1 MPIMTKPIALQ
12 LYSVREALAE
22 DFEGV
27 VRSTADMGYA
37 GVETAGI
44 YGESV
49 ESAARLFGQLG
60 LRVPSAH
67 VPLPIGDDKN
77 RILDTLGALGC
88 SYAVLAYLPPEQLRT
103 RDQIKAQCERMN
115 EGSANARS
123 NGITLCYHNHWWEF
137 EKPESLGGSAPLD
150 VMLEFLDP
158 AVAFEIDMYWVKAG
172 GGDPAEII
180 SRLGDRVPL
189 LHIKDGST
197 RPADPMV
204 AVGQGVMD
212 YPALLT
218 NAQAEW
224 LVVELDRCA
233 TDMLQAVRESYT
245 YLTERGLA
253 KGR

>member
-1 MPIMTKPIALQ
+1 MTKPIAIQ

-27 VRSTADMGYA
+27 VRTIADMGYA
-37 GVETAGI
+37 GVETAGM

-67 VPLPIGDDKN
+67 VPLPIGDDKG
-77 RILDTLGALGC
+77 RVLDALGTLGC
-88 SYAVLAYLPPEQLRT
+88 SYAVLAYLPMDQLRT
-103 RDQIKAQCERMN
+103 RDQIRAHCELID
-115 EGSANARS
+115 EASANAQA
-123 NGITLCYHNHWWEF
+123 NGITLCYHNHWWEL

-150 VMLEFLDP
+150 VMVEYLDP
-158 AVAFEIDMYWVKAG
+158 AVAFEIDTYWVQAG
-172 GGDPAEII
+172 GADPAEVI

-212 YPALLT
+212 FPALLPGT
-218 NAQAEW
+218 QAEW
-224 LVVELDRCA
+224 LVVEIDRCA
-233 TDMLQAVRESYT
+233 TDMLEAVRASYT

>member
-1 MPIMTKPIALQ
+1 MTKPIAVQ

-27 VRSTADMGYA
+27 VRTIADMGYA
-37 GVETAGI
+37 GVETAGV

-49 ESAARLFGQLG
+49 ERAARLFGQLG

-67 VPLPIGDDKN
+67 VPLPVGDDKG
-77 RILDTLGALGC
+77 RVLDTLGALGC
-88 SYAVLAYLPPEQLRT
+88 SYAVLAYLPVDQLRT
-103 RDQIKAQCERMN
+103 RDQIRAHCELIN
-115 EGSANARS
+115 EASANAQA
-123 NGITLCYHNHWWEF
+123 NGITLCYHNHWWEL

-150 VMLEFLDP
+150 VMLEYLDP
-158 AVAFEIDMYWVKAG
+158 AVAFEIDTYWVKAG
-172 GGDPAEII
+172 GADPAEII
-180 SRLGDRVPL
+180 NRLGDRVPL

-212 YPALLT
+212 YPALLA

-224 LVVELDRCA
+224 LIVELDRCA
-233 TDMLQAVRESYT
+233 TDMLDAVRASYT
-245 YLTERGLA
+245 YLTECGLA
-253 KGR
+253 QGR

>member
-1 MPIMTKPIALQ
+1 MTKPIALQ

-27 VRSTADMGYA
+27 VRSIADMGYA

-49 ESAARLFGQLG
+49 ESAAQLFSQLG

-67 VPLPIGDDKN
+67 IPLPIGDDKN

-88 SYAVLAYLPPEQLRT
+88 SYAVLAYLPPEQLST

-115 EGSANARS
+115 EGSANAKA
-123 NGITLCYHNHWWEF
+123 NGITLCYHNHWWEL
-137 EKPESLGGSAPLD
+137 ERLDSLDGGAPLD
-150 VMLEFLDP
+150 VMLEYLDP
-158 AVAFEIDMYWVKAG
+158 AVMFEIDTYWVQAG
-172 GGDPAEII
+172 GADPAEVLK
-180 SRLGDRVPL
+180 RLGDRVPL
-189 LHIKDGST
+189 LHIKDGLT
-197 RPADPMV
+197 RTDEPMV

-212 YPALLT
+212 YPALLA
-218 NAQAEW
+218 NAEAEW

-245 YLTERGLA
+245 YLTARGLA
-253 KGR
+253 HGR